1 MGSDYAKWNEF
12 AKGFDD
18 DGNPI
23 LDIDPKDI
31 GVTFGKPMTE
41 AEFAAHRQA
50 SGLPVHVISANG
62 PRDPKDAKDDAKA
75 KLREKL
81 KAMADGRK

>member
-1 MGSDYAKWNEF
+1 MGSDYAKWDAF

-41 AEFAAHRQA
+41 AEFAAHRKT

-62 PRDPKDAKDDAKA
+62 SGDPKDPKDAKA

>member
-18 DGNPI
+18 DGNPMF
-23 LDIDPKDI
+23 DIDPKDI

-41 AEFAAHRQA
+41 AEFAAHRQT
-50 SGLPVHVISANG
+50 SGLPVHVIQATPTKNAD
-62 PRDPKDAKDDAKA
+62 DPQA

-81 KAMADGRK
+81 KAMAANRGK

>member
-41 AEFAAHRQA
+41 AEFAAHRKT
-50 SGLPVHVISANG
+50 SGLPVHVIQGTPKNA
-62 PRDPKDAKDDAKA
+62 DPQT

-81 KAMADGRK
+81 KTMAANRGK